1 MSSIQTSRSQS
12 NLGIDT
18 IHENGQQTS
27 SMGSLFRKKKRPSTG
42 DLKLLS
48 MDDVSKSQSISIL
61 SPTIPEADQN
71 SIEEDEEFDLLSMLN
86 SNPTNKNPLAEK
98 SSSSHALSPN
108 KSKFKLSSESI
119 NKSSKEDLFGG
130 HLRFDGKDCYCK
142 VDETCMVAMDS
153 NFALMQVQ
161 WEIQYVRL
169 I

>member
-48 MDDVSKSQSISIL
+48 MDDISKSQSISIL
-61 SPTIPEADQN
+61 SPTIPETDQN

-86 SNPTNKNPLAEK
+86 SNPTNKGTVPEK
-98 SSSSHALSPN
+98 SNSSHGLSPS

-119 NKSSKEDLFGG
+119 NKSSKDDLFGG
-130 HLRFDGKDCYCK
+130 HLRFDGKDSYCR
-142 VDETCMVAMDS
+142 VDEACMIAIDS
-153 NFALMQVQ
+153 RCVLT
-161 WEIQYVRL
+161 
-169 I
+169 